1 VPAAC
6 AGRGGGAT
14 FTLRLPAAGPAAD
27 RAGRAAGRPDPALAH
42 GRVLVVDDDA
52 AVAASTALWL
62 EMEGFEVRVAHAG
75 QAAIAEAAAF
85 HPHAVLLDIGLAG
98 MDGYEVARRLR
109 ARLDGSATFLVAVT
123 GYGDDDAV
131 ARARAAGFDHHVVK
145 PFDPRNLLALL
156 HAGARR

>member
-1 VPAAC
+1 
-6 AGRGGGAT
+6 
-14 FTLRLPAAGPAAD
+14 
-27 RAGRAAGRPDPALAH
+27 
-42 GRVLVVDDDA
+42 
-52 AVAASTALWL
+52 
-62 EMEGFEVRVAHAG
+62 MEGFEVRVAHSG
-75 QAAIAEAAAF
+75 QAAIAEAAAL

-98 MDGYEVARRLR
+98 MDGYQVARRLR
-109 ARLDGSATFLVAVT
+109 ASPEGSGTFLVAVT